1 MRILLLSAYDAASH
15 RQWRQGIVQHLPEH
29 EWSLLTLPPR
39 FYSWRIR
46 GNAFSWLAEQQQ
58 VLNAPYD
65 LILATSM
72 VDLATLRGIVP
83 KLAATPAILYFH
95 ENQFAY
101 PESVHAHP
109 SVEAQITSIYS
120 GLAADRII
128 FNSSY
133 NRDSFFA
140 GARAL
145 IKKMPDHAPLS
156 LLGQLGEKSQILP
169 VPLDEACFETH
180 EREEDEPLTLLWNH
194 RWEYD
199 KGPDR
204 LYLLLQKLETAELE
218 FRIHII
224 GQQFRTY
231 PEIFDAMRSQ
241 LPHKIG
247 AWGFIE
253 DRTAY
258 LDILRNSDIAI
269 STALHDFQGVA
280 LLEATA
286 CGASPVAPN
295 RLAYPEFIPA
305 NHLVES
311 FIDNPDR
318 EAAAMAKRIIALAS
332 HREEKAI
339 DISHLAWPQMVNPYR
354 NMIESILT

>member
-15 RQWRQGIVQHLPEH
+15 RQWRQGLTQHLPEYK
-29 EWSLLTLPPR
+29 WSVLTLPPR
-39 FYSWRIR
+39 FYSWRVR
-46 GNAFSWLAEQQQ
+46 GNTFSWLAEQQQ
-58 VLNAPYD
+58 VLDAPYD

-101 PESVHAHP
+101 PESGHAHP

-120 GLAADRII
+120 GLAADRIA
-128 FNSSY
+128 FNSAY
-133 NRDSFFA
+133 NRDSFLA

-145 IKKMPDHAPLS
+145 IKKMPDHAPLA
-156 LLGQLGEKSQILP
+156 LLDQLGEKSRILP
-169 VPLDEACFETH
+169 VPLDESCFET
-180 EREEDEPLTLLWNH
+180 RKKEEGAPLTLLWNH

-204 LYLLLQKLETAELE
+204 LHLLLQKLETARLE

-224 GQQFRTY
+224 GQQFRIY
-231 PEIFDAMRSQ
+231 PEIFDAIRSQ
-241 LPHKIG
+241 FPHRIG

-253 DRTAY
+253 DRIAY
-258 LDILRNSDIAI
+258 LDILRNSDIAM

-305 NHLVES
+305 SHLVAS
-311 FIDNPDR
+311 FNDDPDR
-318 EAAAMAKRIIALAS
+318 EAAAMATRIISLADQ
-332 HREEKAI
+332 REEKAI
-339 DISHLAWPQMVNPYR
+339 DISHLAWLQMVKPYR
-354 NMIESILT
+354 NMIESILA